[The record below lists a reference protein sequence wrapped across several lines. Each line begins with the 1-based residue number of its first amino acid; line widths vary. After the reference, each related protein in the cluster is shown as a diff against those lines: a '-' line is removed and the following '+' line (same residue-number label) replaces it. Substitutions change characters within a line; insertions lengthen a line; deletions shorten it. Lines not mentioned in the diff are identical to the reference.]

1 MTGLTTFLRFEVLRL
16 VRNVRYVGI
25 SVGFPVIFYILFLH
39 NEHPAAHIAGTTWR
53 TYFMVSM
60 TSFGAMV
67 AALNAGGTRLAA
79 ERASGWTRQLR
90 VTPLPS
96 WSYVTVKVA
105 ASMVIVLPV
114 ISVVELTGVL
124 LGGVRLGLGTWA
136 ALTVVLWASAL
147 PFAALG
153 VLVGFVASSETA
165 YPLVTA
171 LMFLLSF
178 FGGLFTP
185 VADLPVA
192 LRHVA
197 SFLPSYHDA
206 SLGWAVVAGRVPGPG
221 DAGVLVGYALV
232 LGLVV
237 TWRHRVEE
245 LRAFA

>member
-1 MTGLTTFLRFEVLRL
+1 MTGLRGFLRFEVLRL
-16 VRNVRYVGI
+16 LRNPRYVGI
-25 SVGFPVIFYILFLH
+25 SLGFPVIFYILFLH
-39 NEHPAAHIAGTTWR
+39 NEHPAARIGGTNWK

-60 TSFGAMV
+60 ASFGAMV
-67 AALNAGGTRLAA
+67 ASLNAGGTRLAA

-96 WSYVTVKVA
+96 SSYVLTKIA
-105 ASMVIVLPV
+105 TSMVIALPV
-114 ISVVELTGVL
+114 IVAVELTGLL
-124 LGGVRLGLGTWA
+124 LGGVSLGLVAWA

-165 YPLVTA
+165 YPIVTA

-185 VADLPVA
+185 VAELPAV

-197 SFLPSYHDA
+197 QFLPSYHDA
-206 SLGWAVVAGRVPGPG
+206 SLGWAVVAGRAPDPS
-221 DAGVLVGYALV
+221 DAGILLGYSIL
-232 LGLVV
+232 LGLAV

-245 LRAFA
+245 SRTFA

>member
-1 MTGLTTFLRFEVLRL
+1 MTGLGGYLRFEVMRL

-25 SVGFPVIFYILFLH
+25 SIGFPVVFYVLFLN
-39 NEHPAAHIAGTTWR
+39 NEHPNAHIAGTNWK

-60 TSFGAMV
+60 ASFAAMV
-67 AALNAGGTRLAA
+67 ASLNAGGTRLAA

-90 VTPLPS
+90 VTPLPA
-96 WSYVTVKVA
+96 WSYVTTKVA
-105 ASMVIVLPV
+105 ASMVIALPV
-114 ISVVELTGVL
+114 ISVVELTGLL

-153 VLVGFVASSETA
+153 VLVGYVASSETA

-185 VADLPVA
+185 VTDLPTA

-197 SFLPSYHDA
+197 AYLPSYHDA
-206 SLGWAVVAGRVPGPG
+206 SLGWAVVAGRAPDFA
-221 DAGVLVGYALV
+221 DAGVLLGYTAL
-232 LGLVV
+232 LGLAV

-245 LRAFA
+245 SRAFA